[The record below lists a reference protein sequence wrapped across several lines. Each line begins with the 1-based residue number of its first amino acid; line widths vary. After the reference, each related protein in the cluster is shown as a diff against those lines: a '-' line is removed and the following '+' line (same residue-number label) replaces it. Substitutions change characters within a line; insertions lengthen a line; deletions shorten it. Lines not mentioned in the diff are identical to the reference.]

1 MADAPVTPQIVTRIK
16 LEPTYAGSLSVSDVY
31 TFPNDGRLMLHIKN
45 TDASLCTV
53 TVEVTPVTDGLILP
67 DRTFTVPATTG
78 DVMAGPFPPSIYNNA
93 GKLRVSYSN
102 ITALTHAGIRLP

>member
-1 MADAPVTPQIVTRIK
+1 MADSPVTPQVVTRTK

-31 TFPNDGRLMLHIKN
+31 TIANDGRVMLHIKN

-53 TVEVTPVTDGLILP
+53 TVEVTPVVDGLAVP

-78 DVMAGPFPPSIYNNA
+78 DVMAGPFPPSVYNA
-93 GKLRVSYSN
+93 SGKLRVSYSN
-102 ITALTHAGIRLP
+102 ITALTHAAIRLP

>member
-1 MADAPVTPQIVTRIK
+1 MADAAVTLQDITRAKI
-16 LEPTYAGSLSVSDVY
+16 EPTYAGSLSVSDTY
-31 TFPNDGRLMLHIKN
+31 TFTNNGRVFLHIKN

-53 TVEVTPVTDGLILP
+53 TVETPGLVDGLAIA

-78 DVMAGPFPPSIYNNA
+78 DVMAGPFSPKDYNTDGNI
-93 GKLRVSYSN
+93 RVTYSN